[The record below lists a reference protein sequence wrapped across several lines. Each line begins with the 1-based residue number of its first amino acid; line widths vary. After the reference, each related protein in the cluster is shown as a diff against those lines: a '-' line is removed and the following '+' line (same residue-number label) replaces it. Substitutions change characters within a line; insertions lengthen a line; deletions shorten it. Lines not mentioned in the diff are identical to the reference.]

1 MIRTLLSTL
10 TAAVLAA
17 VLAVAPLPGHTMQA
31 SPAAAPP
38 ARPASPRSGWRLDSG
53 TQERVPAVVLEP
65 GQQLTLVGGRRRLV
79 DPGVDGTPG
88 RRPPVLVVT
97 ICSP

>member
-17 VLAVAPLPGHTMQA
+17 VLAVAPLPGYTMQA

-38 ARPASPRSGWRLDSG
+38 ARPASPRSGVVVVVAAAGDIACPPGSPPTPAGCQQRATARAVLAQHPRAVLLLGAASASG
-53 TQERVPAVVLEP
+53 
-65 GQQLTLVGGRRRLV
+65 
-79 DPGVDGTPG
+79 
-88 RRPPVLVVT
+88 
-97 ICSP
+97 C